1 MLEKIIQIPN
11 FLEKEH
17 ADSIEQIL
25 TGSNFPFFYQ
35 HELVT
40 RSIKTYKGEINLTEY
55 QFHFGHNLYKE
66 GKKLSDFAG
75 IPDIIYNKVKGL
87 DEFKDKNFYIQ
98 RAKINCYTRQPEH
111 FKSESHVDIPN
122 LEHFVILYSVNTNN
136 GCTILNTI
144 NDCLEK
150 AEHPEN
156 IIFGICLQY
165 DPNEDFLKEYDNNPQ
180 FRIHKMHWKNALGP
194 AYARGIIYDLFQ
206 KIVDD

>member
-40 RSIKTYKGEINLTEY
+40 RSIDTYKGKLNLTEY
-55 QFHFGHNLYKE
+55 QFHFGHNLYKD
-66 GKKLSDFAG
+66 GKKSSDFTG
-75 IPDIIYNKVKGL
+75 ISDIIYNKVKGL
-87 DEFKDKNFYIQ
+87 EEFKDKNFYIQ

-111 FKSESHVDIPN
+111 FKSESHVDVPN
-122 LEHFVILYSVNTNN
+122 LKHFVILYSVNTNN

-144 NDCLEK
+144 N
-150 AEHPEN
+150 EHDKTPNN
-156 IIFGICLQY
+156 III
-165 DPNEDFLKEYDNNPQ
+165 PS
-180 FRIHKMHWKNALGP
+180 IKNTVVIFNGDIAHQ
-194 AYARGIIYDLFQ
+194 AVFQ
-206 KIVDD
+206 TNTKLRLNVNFNIATKI